1 MGIIAL
7 IIVFDSPGSPFF
19 IQERVGKDG
28 RRFRLYKFRTMRCNH
43 NDQYDRLFMQ
53 AYVRGELTALGELN
67 GNGTLGERDA
77 LNKPIKKREITRA
90 GYFLRKSSLDEL
102 PQLINI
108 LKGEM
113 SLVGPRPNVPWE
125 VEHYADWHYE
135 RLKVLPG
142 LTGLAQIHG
151 RSTISFDE
159 IAQYDLQYVQNANLR
174 MDMAILLGTVRSVF
188 SANGA
193 G

>member
-1 MGIIAL
+1 MMGIIAL
-7 IIVFDSPGSPFF
+7 VIVLDSPGSPFF

-43 NDQYDRLFMQ
+43 DDRDDRLFMQ
-53 AYVRGELTALGELN
+53 AYVRGELN

-77 LNKPIKKREITRA
+77 LNKPIKKGEITRA
-90 GYFLRKSSLDEL
+90 GCFLRKSSLDEL

-108 LKGEM
+108 IKGEM

-125 VEHYADWHYE
+125 VEHYSDWHYE

-151 RSTISFDE
+151 RSSISFDE
-159 IAQYDLQYVQNANLR
+159 IAEYDLQYVQNANFR